1 MAKSLSCACKNTHR
15 LAHTRTATGIS
26 TLGTYQHTY
35 TQNITHHPLFAEGRP
50 KQVVSLKCTRRALCH
65 PHSSR
70 ARARSIV
77 TTKYSANTASNI
89 KQPSALLNIRQCVNM
104 CALSMYVCTIAN
116 SFWRAFRA
124 SRLMA
129 VRIVLLFRWFVRS
142 LAQTKFNSNSFCTAP
157 DLLFSRSHQEFAAP
171 HVAYKAHHKGY
182 MWGVETTK
190 ILFVAPWGR
199 RCCFIFEC
207 VQLLEAVHKAYVN
220 RGIILF
226 RLVTRF
232 RVLIKNN

>member
-1 MAKSLSCACKNTHR
+1 MQCKV
-15 LAHTRTATGIS
+15 LAHGEVLVMRMQKHTQTRT
-26 TLGTYQHTY
+26 HTY
-35 TQNITHHPLFAEGRP
+35 CYWHKYTGYIPTHIHTKHNPP
-50 KQVVSLKCTRRALCH
+50 STVRRRTTKASCFTEM
-65 PHSSR
+65 HSARIVPPTFLPS

-190 ILFVAPWGR
+190 ILFVAP
-199 RCCFIFEC
+199 
-207 VQLLEAVHKAYVN
+207 
-220 RGIILF
+220 
-226 RLVTRF
+226 
-232 RVLIKNN
+232 